1 MFFLKLDD
9 YKGVALCN
17 TDKGACAFKRGVPL
31 SGMIG

>member
-17 TDKGACAFKRGVPL
+17 TDKGACALKGVYH
-31 SGMIG
+31 